1 MLHKS
6 EDVFI
11 LLLLFIPLVAIL
23 GGIVA
28 GILKVVGQQRLMEL
42 AQRERIAAIERGMDP
57 NKLPAAAAGGDPSMM
72 SNPWLSPA
80 ERARRLHQGLL
91 IGGIVTLA
99 VGIGIMTLFFVTE
112 DDGNAWAIGILPE
125 AIGLAL
131 LLCAWLVR
139 PRGTGNGFGH
149 GAAPGPGA
157 DRP

>member
-28 GILKVVGQQRLMEL
+28 GIIKAVGQQRLMEL
-42 AQRERIAAIERGMDP
+42 AQRERIAAIERGIDP
-57 NKLPAAAAGGDPSMM
+57 NKLPSAAAGGDPYM
-72 SNPWLSPA
+72 NNAWFSPT

-99 VGIGIMTLFFVTE
+99 IGLGIMILFLISE
-112 DDGNAWAIGILPE
+112 EHGNSWAIGILPE
-125 AIGLAL
+125 MIGIAL
-131 LLCAWLVR
+131 LLSAWLVR
-139 PRGTGNGFGH
+139 PRGNGNH
-149 GAAPGPGA
+149 GTEPRLGA
-157 DRP
+157 GGS